1 MDLEQS
7 LGGASELFEAQAHI
21 YRHVLNYINSMVLGC
36 ALELGIPDIIH
47 DHQKPI
53 TLQELVSKLNISV
66 EKTLHLKRLMRLLIH
81 SNFFSVA
88 KFHDEEGEDEKEG
101 YVLTVSSKMLLK
113 NNSSPNIPNLLPF
126 ASLMVDHV
134 YVSTFQSLGR
144 WFNRNELNAFETA
157 HGTHIWEFAD
167 KNPRFNQLFND
178 AMASN
183 SEMMKLVVKENKEI
197 FEGVDSLV
205 DVGGGNGANAKILL
219 EAFPHLKCTVFELPH
234 VIADM
239 VDTKNLKYVGG
250 DMFHSI
256 PSADA
261 IILKNILHDWSD
273 EDVLKILERCKEAIA
288 VAPKD
293 GKKGKVIILDMVIG
307 DSHDHERHEI
317 TEAKLF
323 FDLKMMALATG
334 KERTKEEWEKL
345 FLQVNL
351 DQYKITHIS
360 GLMSVIELFP

>member
-1 MDLEQS
+1 
-7 LGGASELFEAQAHI
+7 
-21 YRHVLNYINSMVLGC
+21 MVLGC

-66 EKTLHLKRLMRLLIH
+66 EKTLHLKRLMRLLMH

-101 YVLTVSSKMLLK
+101 
-113 NNSSPNIPNLLPF
+113 
-126 ASLMVDHV
+126 
-134 YVSTFQSLGR
+134 TFQSLGR

-183 SEMMKLVVKENKEI
+183 SEMMKLVVKENKEL

-234 VIADM
+234 VIAYM

-288 VAPKD
+288 VSPSD

-307 DSHDHERHEI
+307 DSDDHERHEI

-323 FDLKMMALATG
+323 FDLKMMALATE
-334 KERTKEEWEKL
+334 KERTKDEWEKL
-345 FLQVNL
+345 FLQANL